1 MPNEE
6 TKGRFA
12 RVAKLF
18 AAYGVEYI
26 VIGGVAESLMGSP
39 RPTFD
44 IDLCH
49 RRTPENLKRLAKALK
64 ELHPT
69 LRGAPPDLPFILDA
83 KSLAL
88 GNNFMFQTDVEALDL
103 LGHVEP
109 IGDYEALLDRA
120 EVVDFVG
127 ESIKI
132 ISIDDLIR
140 VKEHINRPKDQD
152 SLFQLRAIKQV
163 REEQGGRG

>member
-12 RVAKLF
+12 KVAKLF
-18 AAYGVEYI
+18 AEHGVEYI
-26 VIGGVAESLMGSP
+26 VVGGIAESLMGSP

-49 RRTPENLKRLAKALK
+49 RRTANNLERLAKALK
-64 ELHPT
+64 VLNPS
-69 LRGAPPDLPFILDA
+69 LRGAPPGLPFILDA

-88 GNNFMFQTDVEALDL
+88 GNNFTFNTDVQSLDL

-109 IGDYEALLDRA
+109 IGDYDALFENA
-120 EVVDFVG
+120 EDVVFGG
-127 ESIKI
+127 EPIKI
-132 ISIDDLIR
+132 IALDDLIR
-140 VKEHINRPKDQD
+140 VKEHINRPKDQE

-163 REEQGGRG
+163 RAEQGG